1 MRALR
6 RLVPAALLAGLV
18 TLLVACGG
26 DDDGT
31 AEDSTD
37 LTSAAGT
44 ATLRLAMQDIGYETA
59 ALTTKRGEA
68 VRIEMEN
75 HGQLTHD
82 FTVDGIAVTEVH
94 KRGSSEDG
102 EHAAHE
108 PDLHF
113 ALDSGASGDLDFTPT
128 EAGTYEY
135 YCTVPGHR
143 EAGMHGTLTVE

>member
-1 MRALR
+1 MRTLR

-31 AEDSTD
+31 AEDSTG
-37 LTSAAGT
+37 TSAAGT
-44 ATLRLAMQDIGYETA
+44 TTLRLAMQDIGYETT

-68 VRIEMEN
+68 VRIEMAN

-82 FTVDGIAVTEVH
+82 FTVDGIAVTNVH

-113 ALDSGASGDLDFTPT
+113 ALDSGASGHLDFTPT